1 MRALIVEGGGMR
13 TLYSAGV
20 LDAFLE
26 DGYDD
31 FDLYIGVSAGSIVL
45 SSHLAGQLG
54 RYLRLMT
61 EPDMLS
67 GFKSLIHYFSGG
79 DLIDLEMLWQSSQL
93 IEALDLKAIEK
104 HLSGK
109 KRFLAMAFD
118 VDDGS
123 SVALEPDI
131 KSMASILKCSSA
143 IPLLVR
149 RPVPHNDK
157 RFFDGGIK
165 SSIPI
170 KEAVENGATEIVVI
184 RTQDAGYRKSGTLEK
199 WLASWMYRDLPK
211 VKQALIYR
219 GPSYNDQ
226 VELCLNPPHGVS
238 IEQIQPQH
246 PTLCGRATTDQK
258 SILADYARGLIDGRK
273 WLHNLK
279 KGSKS
284 STDFLVGKEEQTIC
298 V

>member
-1 MRALIVEGGGMR
+1 MR

-54 RYLRLMT
+54 RYLRLMA

-67 GFKSLIHYFSGG
+67 GFKGLIHYFSGG

-93 IEALDLKAIEK
+93 IEALDLEAIEK
-104 HLSGK
+104 HLLGK
-109 KRFLAMAFD
+109 KRFLVMAFD
-118 VDDGS
+118 VDNGS
-123 SVALEPDI
+123 SVALEPSI
-131 KSMASILKCSSA
+131 ESMASILKCSCA

-149 RPVPHNDK
+149 QPICHND
-157 RFFDGGIK
+157 RRYLDGGIK

-184 RTQDAGYRKSGTLEK
+184 RTQDAGYRKSGALEK
-199 WLASWMYRDLPK
+199 WLASWIYRSLPE

-219 GPSYNDQ
+219 GPSYNNQ
-226 VELCLNPPHGVS
+226 VELCLNPPRGVS

-246 PTLCGRATTDQK
+246 PTLCGRATTNQK

-284 STDFLVGKEEQTIC
+284 STGFSFDKKDQNIC
-298 V
+298 T

>member
-1 MRALIVEGGGMR
+1 MR

-54 RYLRLMT
+54 RYLRLMA

-67 GFKSLIHYFSGG
+67 GFKGLIHYFSGG

-93 IEALDLKAIEK
+93 IEALDLEAIEK

-109 KRFLAMAFD
+109 KRFLVMAFD
-118 VDDGS
+118 VDNGS
-123 SVALEPDI
+123 SVALEPSI
-131 KSMASILKCSSA
+131 ESMASILKCSCA

-149 RPVPHNDK
+149 QPICYND
-157 RFFDGGIK
+157 RRYLDGGIK

-184 RTQDAGYRKSGTLEK
+184 RTQDAGYRKSGALEK
-199 WLASWMYRDLPK
+199 WLASWIYRSLPE

-219 GPSYNDQ
+219 GPSYNNQ
-226 VELCLNPPHGVS
+226 VELCLNPPRGVS

-284 STDFLVGKEEQTIC
+284 STGFSFDKEDQNIC
-298 V
+298 T

>member
-1 MRALIVEGGGMR
+1 MR

-67 GFKSLIHYFSGG
+67 GFKGLIHYLSGG

-93 IEALDLKAIEK
+93 IEALDLGAIEK

-118 VDDGS
+118 VDKGS

-149 RPVPHNDK
+149 QPISHDDR

-184 RTQDAGYRKSGTLEK
+184 RTQSAGYRKSGALEK
-199 WLASWMYRDLPK
+199 WIGSWIYRSLPE

-219 GPSYNDQ
+219 GPSYNNQ
-226 VELCLNPPHGVS
+226 VELCLNPPRGVS
-238 IEQIQPQH
+238 IEQIQPQQA
-246 PTLCGRATTDQK
+246 TLCKRGTTAQK

-279 KGSKS
+279 KGNKS
-284 STDFLVGKEEQTIC
+284 SNDFSFTKEEQNIC
-298 V
+298 A